1 VNSLTR
7 QYTTL
12 TRQYSTAA
20 NQARS
25 AAGKTAGLWNKGART
40 LADAIPGLPRIDLVP
55 AVERYFD
62 WVQHTVDRNRDL
74 AVKWAEAA
82 SALPGAVRERAES
95 AGDVVADRV
104 ATAEQSAH
112 EHAERATHELA
123 REARKIEREQARKAQ
138 AMARERYQGLT
149 KAELSDR
156 LAQRGLPR
164 SGTVGQLIDRL
175 VEADNS

>member
-1 VNSLTR
+1 VNS
-7 QYTTL
+7 L

-25 AAGKTAGLWNKGART
+25 AAGKTADLWTKGART
-40 LADAIPGLPRIDLVP
+40 LADALPGLPQMDLVP

-62 WVQHTVDRNRDL
+62 WVQRTVDLNRDL

-82 SALPGAVRERAES
+82 SALPGVVRERAES
-95 AGDVVADRV
+95 AGDVAADK
-104 ATAEQSAH
+104 AAAAEQAAH

-138 AMARERYQGLT
+138 AMARQRYEGLT
-149 KAELSDR
+149 KAELSDL

-164 SGTVGQLIDRL
+164 SGNVGQLIDRL
-175 VEADNS
+175 VESDNS